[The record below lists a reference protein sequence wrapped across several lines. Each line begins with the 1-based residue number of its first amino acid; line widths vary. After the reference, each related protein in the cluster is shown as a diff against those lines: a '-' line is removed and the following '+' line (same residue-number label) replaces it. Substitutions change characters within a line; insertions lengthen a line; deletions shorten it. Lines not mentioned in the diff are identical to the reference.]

1 MNLIKVLWCRFQ
13 QCPSTFTILLL
24 EGPSAT
30 GLFRHL
36 SNHVFG
42 VFNCENRKAVRLN
55 FLFKIFKIWS
65 SFKKAVKNSE
75 ICFCLWDNYIWIDF
89 VKLFLLREGY
99 ISSAANILTSS
110 PKIQFPCQ
118 WQMVMIKVMWSRFQ
132 LCFCKF
138 TILFVEGSS
147 ETRLFRHLC
156 DNVFGVRNLENKKC
170 IRIIFF
176 LKMFK
181 I

>member
-24 EGPSAT
+24 EGSSAT

-42 VFNCENRKAVRLN
+42 VFNSGNRKAVRLN

-75 ICFCLWDNYIWIDF
+75 ICFCLWDNCIWIDF

-99 ISSAANILTSS
+99 ISSAANVLTSN
-110 PKIQFPCQ
+110 PKILHVNKRDFFERNFLASDK
-118 WQMVMIKVMWSRFQ
+118 WLWSRWCDPDFN
-132 LCFCKF
+132 CA
-138 TILFVEGSS
+138 FVSLPYCLSKDPLKRDFLDIYLTTFWESGTSKIK
-147 ETRLFRHLC
+147 
-156 DNVFGVRNLENKKC
+156 NV
-170 IRIIFF
+170 
-176 LKMFK
+176 
-181 I
+181 